1 MKGTAMR
8 RTRARKPGALA
19 IVASLALVTSA
30 CSGGGRQP
38 EEQNDAGGGGGQVA
52 DTPPLT
58 IAMITHEAPGDS
70 FWDKIRSGAQVA
82 AAKDNVDLKYS
93 SDPQSDRQATLIQ
106 NAIDSD
112 VDGIAV
118 TLANPDA
125 LSEAVGAAR
134 DAGIPVVSF
143 NSGSEQYKD
152 VGSLMHFGSD
162 ESLAGET
169 VGRRIAEEGGQHV
182 LCVIMEAGQIALEQ
196 RCAGVK
202 QGVANTENI
211 QVTGTDIPSVT
222 SSIQSKLQQ
231 DDSIDWVVTLGAP
244 FAMAALESI
253 DGVNKSDSVKV
264 ATFDLNADA
273 TQAIQDGRIQ
283 FSVDQQPYL
292 QGYLAVDSLW
302 LYKTNLNDIGG
313 GTPVLTGPS
322 IVDAD
327 NIDAI
332 ADFAAQG
339 TR

>member
-1 MKGTAMR
+1 
-8 RTRARKPGALA
+8 
-19 IVASLALVTSA
+19 
-30 CSGGGRQP
+30 
-38 EEQNDAGGGGGQVA
+38 
-52 DTPPLT
+52 
-58 IAMITHEAPGDS
+58 
-70 FWDKIRSGAQVA
+70 
-82 AAKDNVDLKYS
+82 
-93 SDPQSDRQATLIQ
+93 
-106 NAIDSD
+106 
-112 VDGIAV
+112 
-118 TLANPDA
+118 
-125 LSEAVGAAR
+125 
-134 DAGIPVVSF
+134 
-143 NSGSEQYKD
+143 
-152 VGSLMHFGSD
+152 
-162 ESLAGET
+162 

>member
-1 MKGTAMR
+1 MTTPPRSIAL
-8 RTRARKPGALA
+8 GAA
-19 IVASLALVTSA
+19 ALVAALTFAA
-30 CSGGGRQP
+30 CSGGGATPPQ
-38 EEQNDAGGGGGQVA
+38 DSGDGGGQVA
-52 DTPPLT
+52 DTERLT

-82 AAKDNVDLKYS
+82 AKKDNIDLKYS
-93 SDPQSDRQATLIQ
+93 SDPQSDKQATLIQ
-106 NAIDSD
+106 NAIDSK

-125 LSEAVGAAR
+125 LKASVQAAGA
-134 DAGIPVVSF
+134 AGIPVVSF
-143 NSGSEQYKD
+143 NSGSENYVD
-152 VGSLMHFGSD
+152 AGSLMHFGSD

-169 VGRRIAEEGGQHV
+169 VGKRIAQEGGKHV

-202 QGVANTENI
+202 KGVANTENI

-231 DDSIDWVVTLGAP
+231 DASIDWVVTLGAP
-244 FAMAALESI
+244 FALAAIQSME
-253 DGVNKSDSVKV
+253 GAGKTDSVKL

-273 TQAIQDGRIQ
+273 VKAIQDGKIQ

-292 QGYLAVDSLW
+292 QGYLAIDSLW
-302 LYKTNLNDIGG
+302 LYNTNRNDIGG

-322 IVDAD
+322 IVDKS
-327 NIDAI
+327 NIEAI
-332 ADFAAQG
+332 AEYAGKG

>member
-1 MKGTAMR
+1 MKIMFKK
-8 RTRARKPGALA
+8 RAALA
-19 IVASLALVTSA
+19 LTALGLALSLAA
-30 CSGGGRQP
+30 CSGGGTPP
-38 EEQNDAGGGGGQVA
+38 EEGGGDTGGQVA
-52 DTPPLT
+52 DTERLT
-58 IAMITHEAPGDS
+58 VAMITHEAPGDS

-82 AAKDNVDLKYS
+82 AKKDNIDLKYS
-93 SDPQSDRQATLIQ
+93 SDPQSDKQAVLIQ
-106 NAIDSD
+106 NAIDSK

-125 LSEAVGAAR
+125 LKGPVQAAR
-134 DAGIPVVSF
+134 QAGIPVVSF
-143 NSGSEQYKD
+143 NSGSENYTD
-152 VGSLMHFGSD
+152 VGALMHFGSD

-169 VGRRIAEEGGQHV
+169 VGNRIAEEGGKHV

-202 QGVANTENI
+202 KGVANTENI

-244 FAMAALESI
+244 FAMAALQSI
-253 DGVNKSDSVKV
+253 DGVGKSNSVKL
-264 ATFDLNADA
+264 ATFDLNPDA
-273 TQAIQDGRIQ
+273 TKAIQDGKIQ

-302 LYKTNLNDIGG
+302 LYNTNRNDIGG

-322 IVDAD
+322 IVDKD
-327 NIDAI
+327 NIEAI
-332 ADFAAQG
+332 AEYAGKG

>member
-1 MKGTAMR
+1 MNL
-8 RTRARKPGALA
+8 KPKRIALGAAALA
-19 IVASLALVTSA
+19 VAVSLAA
-30 CSGGGRQP
+30 CSGGGAPPAQ
-38 EEQNDAGGGGGQVA
+38 DSGGAGGQVA
-52 DTPPLT
+52 DTERLT

-82 AAKDNVDLKYS
+82 AKKDNVELKYS
-93 SDPQSDRQATLIQ
+93 SDPQSDKQAVLIQ
-106 NAIDSD
+106 NAIDSK

-125 LSEAVGAAR
+125 LKGAVEAAR
-134 DAGIPVVSF
+134 AAEIPVVSF
-143 NSGSEQYKD
+143 NSGSENYKD
-152 VGSLMHFGSD
+152 VGSMMHFGSD

-169 VGRRIAEEGGQHV
+169 VGNRITSEGGKHV

-202 QGVANTENI
+202 KGVPNTENI
-211 QVTGTDIPSVT
+211 QVTGTDISSVT

-244 FAMAALESI
+244 FAMAALQSME
-253 DGVNKSDSVKV
+253 GTQKTDSVKL

-273 TQAIQDGRIQ
+273 VKAIQDGKIQ

-292 QGYLAVDSLW
+292 QGYEAIDSLW
-302 LYKTNLNDIGG
+302 LYNTNRNDLGG

-322 IVDAD
+322 LVDKT
-327 NIDAI
+327 NIEAI
-332 ADFAAQG
+332 AQYAAKG

>member
-1 MKGTAMR
+1 MKITFTKRAVLATAV
-8 RTRARKPGALA
+8 GL
-19 IVASLALVTSA
+19 SLALGA
-30 CSGGGRQP
+30 CSGGGAPP
-38 EEQNDAGGGGGQVA
+38 EQGGGNAGGEVA
-52 DTPPLT
+52 DTERLT
-58 IAMITHEAPGDS
+58 VAMITHEAPGDS

-82 AAKDNVDLKYS
+82 AKKDNIDLKYS
-93 SDPQSDRQATLIQ
+93 SDPQSDRQAVLIQ
-106 NAIDSD
+106 NAIDSK

-125 LSEAVGAAR
+125 LKGPVQAAR
-134 DAGIPVVSF
+134 QAGIPVVSF
-143 NSGSEQYKD
+143 NSGSEQYAD

-169 VGRRIAEEGGQHV
+169 VGKRIAAEGGQRV

-202 QGVANTENI
+202 KGVPNTENI
-211 QVTGTDIPSVT
+211 QVTGTDISSVT

-244 FAMAALESI
+244 FAMAALQSI
-253 DGVNKSDSVKV
+253 DGVGRADSVKL

-273 TQAIQDGRIQ
+273 TKAIQDGKIE

-302 LYKTNLNDIGG
+302 LYSTNRNDIGG

-322 IVDAD
+322 LVDKT
-327 NIDAI
+327 NIEAI
-332 ADFAAQG
+332 AAFAAKG